1 VKEATNLVAQFGQ
14 CLVVGEGERV
24 SHL

>member
-1 VKEATNLVAQFGQ
+1 MKEAANLVAQFGQ